1 MKKLIIALAAGSAAL
16 FVGSASAAPLN
27 PMTMHV
33 DNGVENVRLVCD
45 QSGRCRRQRGGRRMM
60 IQRQSND
67 YDQSYAY
74 DRRQPY
80 YQDRGSYYQDRSG
93 PGIGVQV
100 PGVSIGI
107 GGGRW

>member
-33 DNGVENVRLVCD
+33 DNGVENVRMVCD
-45 QSGRCRRQRGGRRMM
+45 QAGRCWRQRGERRMM
-60 IQRQSND
+60 IQRENYGD
-67 YDQSYAY
+67 SYAY

-80 YQDRGSYYQDRSG
+80 YQDRGAYYQDRGG